1 MNRRFQSLLDIQKTK
16 ISCVDLVEFYLG
28 QIQAQNASLN
38 AFIEVWEK
46 EARTRAKE
54 IDEKIKKDT
63 AGKLAGMV
71 IGLKDNLLV
80 KNQAA
85 SNSSKIL
92 SGFTSPYTASAIQ
105 KLLDEDAILIG
116 RLNNDE
122 FAMGSSNETSFYG
135 PVKNAIDLERVPGG
149 SSGGSAVAVQA
160 EMCTAALGTDTGGS
174 VRQPAAFTGTIGL
187 KPSYGR
193 ISRYGV
199 MSYASSFDQI
209 GPISYSISDAAI
221 LLEVMSGKDPKDA
234 TSSSKKV
241 EAYSALKPNEPKR
254 IAYIEPEG
262 LDDEVSK
269 AYTYQIEK
277 ISASKHQ
284 LERISIDFAD
294 ALVPTYYVLT
304 TAEASSNL
312 SRYAGMIYGH
322 QSKKQNSLDEMI
334 MQSRNEGFGPEVKR
348 RIMTGTFILSEE
360 HFEAY
365 YTKALLV
372 RRKIKNRLNEIFE
385 NFDAILSP
393 TAPTVPFKLN
403 EKKQDP
409 IAMYLADQFTV
420 MASLGGVCAI
430 SIPMKNITGKLPL
443 GLQITCNSFCEKSLL
458 NLANEL
464 V

>member
-46 EARTRAKE
+46 EARIRAKE

-174 VRQPAAFTGTIGL
+174 VRQP
-187 KPSYGR
+187 
-193 ISRYGV
+193 
-199 MSYASSFDQI
+199 
-209 GPISYSISDAAI
+209 
-221 LLEVMSGKDPKDA
+221 
-234 TSSSKKV
+234 
-241 EAYSALKPNEPKR
+241 
-254 IAYIEPEG
+254 
-262 LDDEVSK
+262 
-269 AYTYQIEK
+269 
-277 ISASKHQ
+277 
-284 LERISIDFAD
+284 
-294 ALVPTYYVLT
+294 
-304 TAEASSNL
+304 
-312 SRYAGMIYGH
+312 
-322 QSKKQNSLDEMI
+322 
-334 MQSRNEGFGPEVKR
+334 
-348 RIMTGTFILSEE
+348 
-360 HFEAY
+360 
-365 YTKALLV
+365 
-372 RRKIKNRLNEIFE
+372 
-385 NFDAILSP
+385 
-393 TAPTVPFKLN
+393 
-403 EKKQDP
+403 
-409 IAMYLADQFTV
+409 
-420 MASLGGVCAI
+420 
-430 SIPMKNITGKLPL
+430 
-443 GLQITCNSFCEKSLL
+443 
-458 NLANEL
+458 
-464 V
+464 

>member
-1 MNRRFQSLLDIQKTK
+1 MQRRFHSLEDIKSSG
-16 ISCVDLVEFYLG
+16 ISCVALVQFYL
-28 QIQAQNASLN
+28 QKIKEKNQNLN
-38 AFIEVWEK
+38 AFIETWEDQAMEK
-46 EARTRAKE
+46 AKKV
-54 IDEKIKKDT
+54 DQNIKNGK

-71 IGLKDNLLV
+71 LGIKDNLLL
-80 KNQAA
+80 KGHMS

-92 SGFTSPYTASAIQ
+92 TGFTSPYTATAIQ

-135 PVKNAIDLERVPGG
+135 PVKNALDPERVPGG

-160 EMCTAALGTDTGGS
+160 EMCTASLGTDTGGS
-174 VRQPAAFTGTIGL
+174 VRQPAAFTGTFGL

-193 ISRYGV
+193 ISRYGI

-209 GPISYSISDAAI
+209 GPITSSVSDAAL
-221 LLEVMSGKDPKDA
+221 LLEVMAGKDEKDA
-234 TSSSKKV
+234 TSASESVEDYHRLDECSS
-241 EAYSALKPNEPKR
+241 LK
-254 IAYIEPEG
+254 IAYIHHKG
-262 LDDEVSK
+262 MDQEVKKSYESK
-269 AYTYQIEK
+269 LNDL
-277 ISASKHQ
+277 SKGKHN
-284 LERISIDFAD
+284 LSEIKIDFAE

-312 SRYAGMIYGH
+312 SRYAGMLFGH
-322 QSKKQNSLDEMI
+322 QSEKQNSLDELI
-334 MQSRNEGFGPEVKR
+334 THSRTEGFGQEVKR
-348 RIMTGTFILSEE
+348 RIMTGTFVLSEE

-385 NFDAILSP
+385 QFDAILSP
-393 TAPTVPFKLN
+393 TTPTVAFKIN
-403 EKKQDP
+403 EKNQDP

-420 MASLGGVCAI
+420 MASLGGICALSMPI
-430 SIPMKNITGKLPL
+430 KNVQGQLPV
-443 GLQITCNSFCEKSLL
+443 GLQIMCDKFQEKKLL
-458 NLANEL
+458 NLAHEL